1 MFDSLYTQNIIALYV
16 ALFLQLFF
24 TLISCLLDPYI
35 GKRDRKLMMIIILLV
50 FSLLITQ
57 ELGECFAYGNMVQ
70 GRLVTSIYDYT
81 IRPVIIVCFMQIVN
95 KDKRPWVLVALNTL
109 VFLTA
114 LFSNVAFTITEDNTF
129 VRGPLGF
136 TCHLISF
143 VLLIWLLCQVIVR
156 YKHKK
161 NFIMIM
167 PFLIVIAIMVSAII
181 DSFFMT
187 DYRVG
192 LLLVTMVTSCVT
204 FYIWLHL
211 QFVREHEEDLK
222 AQQRI
227 KIMMSQIQPHF
238 MYNTLS
244 TIQALCLNDPE
255 LASETTGK
263 FGSYLRQNI
272 ESLSHSDL
280 IPFEKELEHTETY
293 AEIEMVRFP
302 NIRIDYDTED
312 TEFDIPALSIQP
324 LVENAIRHGVR
335 IRKSG
340 VVRVISRKYDDYH
353 EIIVQDNGKGF
364 DVDSLRTADSS
375 HIGIR
380 NVKERI
386 EKLCDGTL
394 TIDSKLDEGTTITIH
409 IPIED

>member
-1 MFDSLYTQNIIALYV
+1 
-16 ALFLQLFF
+16 
-24 TLISCLLDPYI
+24 
-35 GKRDRKLMMIIILLV
+35 MMIIILLV

-57 ELGECFAYGNMVQ
+57 ELGECFAYENMVQ

-114 LFSNVAFTITEDNTF
+114 LFSNVAFTITEDNNF

-394 TIDSKLDEGTTITIH
+394 TIDRKLDEGTTITIH
-409 IPIED
+409 IPSED